1 MMGHLRKM
9 STILTPPRPKSE
21 LNFIRNWRAYQI
33 SQAESRTTTLGLFLD
48 MAMSSAWFL
57 LLLSA
62 NLVSGHLL
70 LFEQTREPIK
80 NTRAEQRNILERSRA
95 AAKIARFSG
104 QYRVSGGQ
112 SIRCQLFWERKSDIQ
127 RKDLSSLVIF
137 ATS

>member
-62 NLVSGHLL
+62 NLVLGNLHPNSHGPWKGKHSTGQARIKDPD
-70 LFEQTREPIK
+70 QT
-80 NTRAEQRNILERSRA
+80 
-95 AAKIARFSG
+95 AAKIGA
-104 QYRVSGGQ
+104 VSSPKVEG
-112 SIRCQLFWERKSDIQ
+112 S
-127 RKDLSSLVIF
+127 
-137 ATS
+137 